1 MTDKCPDWQQSAL
14 PSSTG
19 LPSAIGTSFVD
30 RSPDVIVQCMYIS
43 KSPVGEESIS
53 MNFCFPSDGGRCFM
67 SGMSV
72 QTCLDRNAMLPR
84 IVEYDVARNAGIV
97 HEIDFGGKCRTDA
110 CVLCRI
116 FLSELEVSGSLCLK
130 DEG

>member
-1 MTDKCPDWQQSAL
+1 MSRLA
-14 PSSTG
+14 
-19 LPSAIGTSFVD
+19 AIGTPFVD

-53 MNFCFPSDGGRCFM
+53 MSFCFPSDGGRCFM

-97 HEIDFGGKCRTDA
+97 HEINLCGKGRADA
-110 CVLCRI
+110 CVLCCI
-116 FLSELEVSGSLCLK
+116 LLCELEVSGSLCLK

>member
-1 MTDKCPDWQQSAL
+1 MSRLA
-14 PSSTG
+14 
-19 LPSAIGTSFVD
+19 AIGTSFVD

-53 MNFCFPSDGGRCFM
+53 MSFCFPSDGRRCFI

-97 HEIDFGGKCRTDA
+97 HEIDFGGKCRADA